1 MKMKIKI
8 SLLAIIVAAF
18 LFTSCDELIM
28 DWHKD
33 PTHGEVTTAELPLQ
47 LAEKITRY
55 DALKTYSKDY
65 ILGIGMGL
73 DEYLSNPS
81 YRNIVNENF
90 QQITVGYAMKHGPMI
105 NSNGTLNYLMVDSLM
120 RVLNR
125 NGLSVFGH
133 CLIWHSNQNA
143 TYLNSIIAP
152 KENITNLVTNGTFEA
167 SGLSGWSKWNGG
179 TDALSLTTTA
189 YQGSGAMKVINAEN
203 DATSQWKTQINTSF
217 NASLISGTS
226 YTLTF
231 FIKSDAAGSVRCST
245 TGTAKYQSDQTTGPT
260 WSKIS
265 WTFTSDGGETGFN
278 FDLGKVAGTY
288 YIDNVVVGLTN
299 SPKVELADTT
309 KTRIIGNAME
319 YWISNM
325 VGHYKGTVK
334 AWDVVNE
341 PMSDASPANLKTGV
355 GATLSSDNFYWQ
367 DYLGKDYAVTAFKL
381 ARQYGNPGDKLFIN
395 DYNLEYSI
403 AKCQGLINYVQY
415 IESKGAT
422 VDGIGTQMHISIE
435 SDTTKIKQMFQL
447 LAATGKLIRISE
459 LDIQVKTANPTL
471 EILAKQ
477 AAMYQFVINCFNTI
491 VPKAQQYDVTI
502 WGVSD
507 NAKEHVNWIPNDA
520 PNLWDAKYARK
531 HAYKGVADGLAG
543 YDVSTTF
550 SGELVY

>member
-1 MKMKIKI
+1 MKIKL
-8 SLLAIIVAAF
+8 SLLILTVAAF
-18 LFTSCDELIM
+18 LFTACDEQIM

-33 PTHGEVTTAELPLQ
+33 PSHDEVSAAELPLQ

-55 DALKTYSKDY
+55 DALKTYSTNY

-90 QQITVGYAMKHGPMI
+90 HQITVGYAMKHGPMV
-105 NSNGTLNYLMVDSLM
+105 NSNGSLNYLMVDSLL
-120 RVLNR
+120 RVLDR
-125 NGLSVFGH
+125 NGLEVFGH
-133 CLIWHSNQNA
+133 TLIWHANQNA

-152 KENITNLVTNGTFEA
+152 KESITNLINNGTFE
-167 SGLSGWSKWNGG
+167 SGLTGWSKWNGS

-203 DATSQWKTQINTSF
+203 NATGQWKTQINTGF
-217 NASLISGTS
+217 NATLVSGTS
-226 YTLTF
+226 YTLTYY
-231 FIKSDAAGSVRCST
+231 IKSDAAGSVRCST
-245 TGTAKYQSDQTTGPT
+245 TGSAKYQADQTTGPT
-260 WSKIS
+260 WSKIT
-265 WTFTSDGGETGFN
+265 WTFTADGGETGFN

-288 YIDNVVVGLTN
+288 YIDNIVIGLTN

-309 KTRIIGNAME
+309 KTRIIGDAMK

-325 VGHYKGTVK
+325 VGHYKNKVH

-341 PMSDASPANLKTGV
+341 PMSDSSPANLKTGV

-381 ARQYGNPGDKLFIN
+381 ARLYGNANDKLFIN

-403 AKCQGLINYVQY
+403 AKCQGLINYVNY
-415 IESKGAT
+415 IESKGAK
-422 VDGIGTQMHISIE
+422 VDGIGTQMHIKI
-435 SDTTKIKQMFQL
+435 DTDTAKIKQMFQL

-459 LDIQVKTANPTL
+459 LDIQVNTANPTT
-471 EILAKQ
+471 EILATQ
-477 AAMYQFVINCFNTI
+477 AAMYQFVINAFNTI
-491 VPKAQQYDVTI
+491 IPKTQQYDVTI

-543 YDVSTTF
+543 EDVSKHFT
-550 SGELVY
+550 GELQY